1 MMANEYRNIAQISP
15 SATAGTDLYTCPA
28 STNAI
33 VSTIVICNQNATNQT
48 VRVSVRSGTAAS
60 GAGTA
65 SLGTAGSPSTSAY
78 VLYNTIVYANSTLTL
93 TLGITLTAEE
103 VVTVYASATGISFLL
118 FGSLVT

>member
-1 MMANEYRNIAQISP
+1 MANEYRNIAQISP
-15 SATAGTDLYTCPA
+15 GAGAGTDLYTCPA

-33 VSTIVICNQNATNQT
+33 VSTLVICNQNATNQT

-65 SLGTAGSPSTSAY
+65 LLQTAAAPATSAY
-78 VLYNTIVYANSTLTL
+78 VLFNTIVYANSTLTL